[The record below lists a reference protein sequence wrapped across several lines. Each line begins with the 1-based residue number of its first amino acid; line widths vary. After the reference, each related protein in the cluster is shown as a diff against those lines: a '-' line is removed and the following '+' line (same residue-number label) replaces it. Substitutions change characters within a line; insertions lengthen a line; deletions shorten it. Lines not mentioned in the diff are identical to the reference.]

1 MIKEFEKH
9 DDCIFKA
16 RLEEKFLPEKDKV
29 STEYYSSYKNI
40 VFTEKSTKQQN
51 ILSKTNTKLFIS
63 HCGVNGLNEAM
74 YTGVPLICIPWGEDQ
89 FYNGSLV
96 EQKGLGIYVKHNM
109 NFRKAFKNAL
119 NNILTKNNE

>member
-9 DDCIFKA
+9 DNCIFKA

-74 YTGVPLICIPWGEDQ
+74 YAGVPLICIP
-89 FYNGSLV
+89 
-96 EQKGLGIYVKHNM
+96 
-109 NFRKAFKNAL
+109 
-119 NNILTKNNE
+119 

>member
-9 DDCIFKA
+9 DNCIFKA
-16 RLEEKFLPEKDKV
+16 RLEEKFLPERNIDPSGY
-29 STEYYSSYKNI
+29 STYKNI